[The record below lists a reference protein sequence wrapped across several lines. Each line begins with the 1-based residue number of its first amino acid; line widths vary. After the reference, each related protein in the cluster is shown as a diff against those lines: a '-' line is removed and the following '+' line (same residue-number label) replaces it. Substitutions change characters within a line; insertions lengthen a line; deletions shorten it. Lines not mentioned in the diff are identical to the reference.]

1 MGMAKRTIIKEPNEV
16 LRKRSKEV
24 TEFGARLHQ
33 LLDDMRDTMY
43 ATAGVGIAA
52 VQVGILFRACLV
64 TTDDK
69 GIIELVNPVLIKA
82 MGKKS
87 GEEGC
92 LSVPNHHGM
101 IIRPTKVTVR
111 AQDRNGEYFEHTF
124 EGRGAVCV
132 CHELDHLDGVLF
144 IDRLP

>member
-1 MGMAKRTIIKEPNEV
+1 MAKLTIIKEPNEI

-24 TEFGARLHQ
+24 TEFGPRLHQ
-33 LLDDMRDTMY
+33 LLDDLKDTMQ
-43 ATAGVGIAA
+43 AAAGVGIAA
-52 VQVGILFRACLV
+52 VQVGILFRVCLV
-64 TTDDK
+64 NTDDF
-69 GIIELVNPVLIKA
+69 GIVELVNPSLVKA

-111 AQDRNGEYFEHTF
+111 AQDRNGISFEHTF
-124 EGRGAVCV
+124 EGRSAVCV
-132 CHELDHLDGVLF
+132 SHELDHLDGVLF
-144 IDRLP
+144 VDRLTRP